1 MGTGGLSA
9 ARLGR
14 LHEVMAG
21 YVERGVVP
29 GLVALV
35 SRRGET
41 HVDVLGSMAVH
52 GTDPMRRDTLF
63 RIASLTKPITAAAA
77 MILIE
82 ECVLRLDAP
91 VDPWLPELADRRVL
105 CSLDSPLDDTIPAH
119 RPITL
124 RDLLAM
130 RLGIG
135 LILAPPDQYPIQRAL
150 AAADLAPGPNPPT
163 VSPDEWMT
171 HLGGLPLLYQPGE
184 RWLYHTAYDVLG
196 VLIARASGQTF
207 EAFLRE
213 RLFEPLGMTDT
224 GFAVPADRLD
234 RLPPSYLSDG
244 LGGLAVH
251 DDPRASRWGGD
262 IPFEAGGGGL
272 VSTIDDYHAFYRM
285 LLRKGRHDGGR
296 VLSRPSIELMT
307 MDHLTPA
314 QKAGAEMFFGDTRG
328 WGFGVGIT
336 VRRDDL
342 AAPGSFGWT
351 GGTGTIAAVD
361 PQEGLIGILM
371 TQRLMDSPAPPP
383 VFSDFW
389 TLAHAAIDD

>member
-21 YVERGVVP
+21 YVERSVVP

-41 HVDVLGSMAVH
+41 HVDVRGSMAVH
-52 GTDPMRRDTLF
+52 GTDSMRRDTLF

-77 MILIE
+77 MILVE

-105 CSLDSPLDDTIPAH
+105 RTLDSLLDDTVPAQ

-124 RDLLAM
+124 RDLLTM

-135 LILAPPDQYPIQRAL
+135 LILAPPDQSPIQRAI
-150 AAADLAPGPNPPT
+150 ADADLAPGPNPPT
-163 VSPDEWMT
+163 VSPDEWMAR
-171 HLGGLPLLYQPGE
+171 LGGLPLLYQPGE

-196 VLIARASGQTF
+196 VLIARASGQTL
-207 EAFLRE
+207 EMFLRE
-213 RLFEPLGMTDT
+213 RLFEPLGMTAT
-224 GFAVPADRLD
+224 SFAVPADRLD

-244 LGGLAVH
+244 VGGLAVH

-285 LLRKGRHDGGR
+285 LLRKGRHEGGR

-328 WGFGVGIT
+328 WGFGVGVT
-336 VRRDDL
+336 LRRDDL

-361 PQEGLIGILM
+361 PQEDLIGILL

>member
-35 SRRGET
+35 SRRGEA

-52 GTDPMRRDTLF
+52 GTDPMGRDPF
-63 RIASLTKPITAAAA
+63 SRIASLTKPITAAAA
-77 MILIE
+77 MILVE

-105 CSLDSPLDDTIPAH
+105 RTLASPLDDTVPAH

-124 RDLLAM
+124 RDLLTM

-135 LILAPPDQYPIQRAL
+135 LILAPPDQYPIQRAM

-163 VSPDEWMT
+163 VSPDEWMA

-224 GFAVPADRLD
+224 GFAVPADRLG
-234 RLPPSYLSDG
+234 RLP
-244 LGGLAVH
+244 
-251 DDPRASRWGGD
+251 ASHW
-262 IPFEAGGGGL
+262 FTGGGGAL
-272 VSTIDDYHAFYRM
+272 VLPI
-285 LLRKGRHDGGR
+285 
-296 VLSRPSIELMT
+296 
-307 MDHLTPA
+307 
-314 QKAGAEMFFGDTRG
+314 
-328 WGFGVGIT
+328 
-336 VRRDDL
+336 
-342 AAPGSFGWT
+342 AP
-351 GGTGTIAAVD
+351 
-361 PQEGLIGILM
+361 
-371 TQRLMDSPAPPP
+371 
-383 VFSDFW
+383 
-389 TLAHAAIDD
+389 